1 MHGRRIPAIILAFA
15 PACDVLKNV
24 KGLYLMIAMP
34 WLRPG
39 AAIRRF
45 LGAEMPPVERRVAN
59 LPVMVER
66 RRSMRCSDCGIG
78 TMHPIA
84 AGAAYAGSLQCD
96 HSACQHIEN
105 STIRNAME
113 CVIRAS

>member
-1 MHGRRIPAIILAFA
+1 
-15 PACDVLKNV
+15 
-24 KGLYLMIAMP
+24 
-34 WLRPG
+34 
-39 AAIRRF
+39 
-45 LGAEMPPVERRVAN
+45 
-59 LPVMVER
+59 MVER